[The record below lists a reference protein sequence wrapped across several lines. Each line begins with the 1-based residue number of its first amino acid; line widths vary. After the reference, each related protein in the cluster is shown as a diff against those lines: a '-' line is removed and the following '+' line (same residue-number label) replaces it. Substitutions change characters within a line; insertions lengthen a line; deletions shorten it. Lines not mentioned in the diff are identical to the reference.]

1 MRRAAGSPRPS
12 PQEPE
17 VASSERPAG
26 RPFDL
31 VRDAPG
37 PGRAS
42 PQQTEPDRAQR
53 SIMKIAATKQ
63 PSVADK
69 MAEAKELC
77 LTRLRAV
84 PREKRDHVA
93 DAILALAEPEWWER
107 RQKGSD
113 VFLLILESRKAE
125 TIRIIQDASK

>member
-1 MRRAAGSPRPS
+1 
-12 PQEPE
+12 
-17 VASSERPAG
+17 
-26 RPFDL
+26 
-31 VRDAPG
+31 
-37 PGRAS
+37 
-42 PQQTEPDRAQR
+42 
-53 SIMKIAATKQ
+53 MKIGATKQ
-63 PSVADK
+63 PCVADK

-84 PREKRDHVA
+84 PREKRDAVA
-93 DAILALAEPEWWER
+93 DAILALAEPEWWDR